1 MPTITEEDIVEAGN
15 AHRAVQTEGYEPTP
29 PRYGPDPGVRILA
42 EIDVCGTVGKRLR

>member
-1 MPTITEEDIVEAGN
+1 MPTITEEDIIEAGN
-15 AHRAVQTEGYEPTP
+15 ATSGRTTEGCEPTP